1 MQHPDGYSTGD
12 DGAPEIAAA
21 QRRLVRLLAKAVTER
36 LAGESRNAEATP
48 SLKEG
53 IAASRPTPS

>member
-21 QRRLVRLLAKAVTER
+21 QRRLVQILAKAVAEQ
-36 LAGESRNAEATP
+36 LAAESRNAEATR

-53 IAASRPTPS
+53 VADSRPKPS